1 MNLKRV
7 CQALLNKTIF
17 PKLLCLHQETCIN
30 SLPAPI
36 NNTYY
41 GVEMK
46 PSVSVYEL
54 FGNLWAITSTAAI
67 FDYDR
72 AMTENISGG
81 GGYSSSWVVTGT
93 FCPYGPPC
101 LHHSFVLMAECGA
114 AALLRGPLLTWSV
127 TRTGGCCSQYSRHFS
142 VQSSD
147 LRLSTLSHGGFRFE
161 LAASQHLHPGHSA
174 AHCRPLISSEMLESK
189 EKTIQRLDDNAA
201 AWLLG
206 LIRHCVIPG
215 SGPVRVTGSHS
226 IYINLLWQ
234 L

>member
-7 CQALLNKTIF
+7 CQALLNKTMF

-30 SLPAPI
+30 SLPAPHQH
-36 NNTYY
+36 
-41 GVEMK
+41 
-46 PSVSVYEL
+46 P
-54 FGNLWAITSTAAI
+54 LWSWDETQCLRIWALWEFMS
-67 FDYDR
+67 DYVHCRHLWLWQSYDR
-72 AMTENISGG
+72 KYIR

-114 AALLRGPLLTWSV
+114 AALLRGPLLTCSV